1 MVTSAPKSHVLRDPI
16 LLPGLE
22 SAGSLRSQSCPESG
36 SDLILI
42 TVGERAALK
51 YNLAEL
57 AVQKTWFPP
66 TFLKLTSPILLET
79 GMGNHIGVLNGAKL
93 IYWDGIE
100 TKLDQIPTLALK
112 SKVRDLIV
120 DEQGQIYVVFQSND
134 IQTVDYV
141 RHHPDM
147 VAHDMKDKYVRNVL
161 KYGVF
166 QYKGQIMTWYL
177 TQNEKK
183 NHQIKVF
190 RNAIDPDSSQLSAT
204 EIRSRTFPAGISGM
218 QTILT
223 TLGPALVWMADSY
236 LMMQRILAFKDEM
249 GLETEEDQPKKI
261 CLLTDTKA
269 GSRVVLEP
277 LNPDNL
283 VVFAGEAKG
292 NECTVSVVNL
302 KFGGCVAQTSVSISG
317 SDWPSVA
324 CHKDKII
331 YKDGNQVRMIVI
343 QDLPNTLSKVIAA
356 QSQSAKAKTKTVSQV
371 QDMYDKV
378 FHYLEQEDVK
388 GLSAFLRQSKDVPE
402 LIILN
407 VIEFLIQ
414 IEDERFEKIGP
425 LAPQIQRERL
435 LVLAFGLPITDALMF
450 QYLGQLEFGTLI
462 KMLEFLDLSLKL
474 ETGSHNDRFLA
485 LIQWTSLLLNSQ
497 YGNILRAK
505 TDEKVL
511 SVVESLLN
519 TIATFEGL
527 SSDYASLMPLIK
539 LIEEKKLQSTEYAN
553 TAYCIEIID
562 L

>member
-1 MVTSAPKSHVLRDPI
+1 MVTSAPHSNVLRDPI

-22 SAGSLRSQSCPESG
+22 SAGSLRSQSYPESA

-42 TVGERAALK
+42 TLGERAALK

-66 TFLKLTSPILLET
+66 TFLKLTAPLCLDAKT
-79 GMGNHIGVLNGAKL
+79 RYHVGVLNSSKL
-93 IYWDGIE
+93 IYWDGSE
-100 TKLDQIPTLALK
+100 TKLDQIPSLALK
-112 SKVRDLIV
+112 AKVRDLIV
-120 DEQGQIYVVFQSND
+120 DAQGQIYVVFQSND
-134 IQTVDYV
+134 IQTLDYV
-141 RHHPDM
+141 RHHPDLI
-147 VAHDMKDKYVRNVL
+147 AQDMKEQEVRNVI

-166 QYKGQIMTWYL
+166 QYKDQILTWYL
-177 TQNEKK
+177 MQADKK
-183 NHQIKVF
+183 EHQIRVF
-190 RNAIDPDSSQLSAT
+190 KNAIDPDSNHLTPT
-204 EIRSRTFPAGISGM
+204 EIRSRVFPNGIFGL
-218 QTILT
+218 QLILT
-223 TLGPALVWMADSY
+223 TSGPTFVWVEDST
-236 LMMQRILAFKDEM
+236 LMMQHILPFKDEM
-249 GLETEEDQPKKI
+249 GLEIEETYPRKVCQLPE
-261 CLLTDTKA
+261 TKA
-269 GSRVVLEP
+269 PAKLVLES
-277 LNPDNL
+277 LNSENL
-283 VVFAGEAKG
+283 VILSEKVQGKG
-292 NECTVSVVNL
+292 YLVSVVNL
-302 KFGGCVAQTSVSISG
+302 KFGGCVAQMSVSISG
-317 SDWPSVA
+317 AGSPSLA

-331 YKDGNQVRMIVI
+331 FKDGNQVRMIVV
-343 QDLPNTLSKVIAA
+343 QDLPNTLSKVMAA

-378 FHYLEQEDVK
+378 FQFLEQEDMK
-388 GLSAFLRQSKDVPE
+388 GLSTFLHESKDVPE

-414 IEDERFEKIGP
+414 VDDERFVEIGP
-425 LAPQIQRERL
+425 QSPQIQREKL

-505 TDEKVL
+505 SNEKVL
-511 SVVESLLN
+511 SVVGSLLN

-539 LIEEKKLQSTEYAN
+539 LIEKKKLHSTEYAN